1 MTDKELDALIGEFA
15 ARFTLIQRKYLR
27 RVGERL
33 KRIGGLSA
41 KDIHILS
48 ELRRMGTEM
57 DEIQQEISRACGVSK
72 EQLRSALDLAAK
84 VDTRAAEMKL
94 KGTEEAEES
103 DEGASPDRLKNL
115 TLTPGLK
122 SAVEAQAKVTAG
134 EFDNLSQT
142 TVQDDFYRHVIDAAA
157 GAVTSGVDDYAS
169 AIRGAVKTL
178 AANGLKVVYESGYT
192 RRLDSAVRQNV
203 LDAARAVSQAATDEV
218 GRQLGADG
226 VQISAHILCA
236 PDHLPYQGRM
246 YSNEEFEAIQDS
258 LDRPFG
264 MWNCRHIWYP
274 AILGVTKQT
283 YSEDTLKRYADLSNA
298 PVTIGS
304 QTLTRYEWT
313 QQQRRLETKLRDLR
327 AEEAVWLAAG
337 NTEELNRVRAEI
349 RRLTAAYNLI
359 TREASLSARMERT
372 EAVMPAD
379 LTNGPESGIINS
391 REARVVTSEGIEAYR
406 YPKSDIVQKMSSF
419 SEINEHFS
427 TIDRDG
433 GKHYLFS
440 GIVRELPLES
450 QKALAESVLY
460 MQENFK
466 AKEWP
471 STIRVQ
477 KTATVAGREVAG
489 YYEPKSHK
497 IVISMNGNRTEGEL
511 YSTAI
516 HELVHHYDRYGRDA
530 EACVKQAEKEA
541 QRTINPLTGR
551 PYSYADVQLMR
562 NDIAGESRKDNGEI
576 LAYSVERNMLINGQN
591 TNPLSQAVYRL
602 FCERNAR
609 Q

>member
-57 DEIQQEISRACGVSK
+57 DEIQKEISRACGVSK

-84 VDTRAAEMKL
+84 ADTRAAEMKL

-103 DEGASPDRLKNL
+103 DEGASPDRLRNL
-115 TLTPGLK
+115 QLTPGLK

-178 AANGLKVVYESGYT
+178 AANGLRVVYESGYT

-203 LDAARAVSQAATDEV
+203 LDAARVVSQAATDEV

-283 YSEDTLKRYADLSNA
+283 YSEDTLKRYADLSNGK
-298 PVTIGS
+298 VKIGDRE
-304 QTLTRYEWT
+304 LTRYEWT
-313 QQQRRLETKLRDLR
+313 QEQRKIETKLRDLR

-337 NTEELNRVRAEI
+337 QTEELNRVRAEI
-349 RRLTAAYNLI
+349 RKLTDVYNLI
-359 TREASLSARMERT
+359 TREASLPARMERT

-379 LTNGPESGIINS
+379 LTNGAESTSGEGPKAPSYGVPAVNVTNEYMAEAKPGVGHVTPEPGYKLKKHGVEKQIAEQLVKVFGGDITLRKESG
-391 REARVVTSEGIEAYR
+391 RKGDYTSDYVWHGKYWE
-406 YPKSDIVQKMSSF
+406 QKTVESAKAADAATRHGLKQIWGNPGGLVITKKKGHVIDTKELL
-419 SEINEHFS
+419 SEIVKRVS
-427 TIDRDG
+427 QGTLRD
-433 GKHYLFS
+433 FD
-440 GIVRELPLES
+440 
-450 QKALAESVLY
+450 
-460 MQENFK
+460 
-466 AKEWP
+466 
-471 STIRVQ
+471 
-477 KTATVAGREVAG
+477 
-489 YYEPKSHK
+489 
-497 IVISMNGNRTEGEL
+497 VIITEE
-511 YSTAI
+511 
-516 HELVHHYDRYGRDA
+516 
-530 EACVKQAEKEA
+530 
-541 QRTINPLTGR
+541 
-551 PYSYADVQLMR
+551 
-562 NDIAGESRKDNGEI
+562 
-576 LAYSVERNMLINGQN
+576 GQ
-591 TNPLSQAVYRL
+591 PMMVYRL
-602 FCERNAR
+602 GDHKK
-609 Q
+609 

>member
-48 ELRRMGTEM
+48 ELKRMGTEL
-57 DEIQQEISRACGVSK
+57 DEIQREISRACGVSR
-72 EQLRSALDLAAK
+72 EQLRSALELAAK
-84 VDTRAAEMKL
+84 ADTRAAEMKL
-94 KGTEEAEES
+94 KGIEEAEES

-115 TLTPGLK
+115 QLTPGLK

-169 AIRGAVKTL
+169 AIRGAVKAL
-178 AANGLKVVYESGYT
+178 AANGLRVVYESGYT

-203 LDAARAVSQAATDEV
+203 LDAARAVNQAATNEV

-283 YSEDTLKRYADLSNA
+283 YSEETLKRYADLSNA

-359 TREASLSARMERT
+359 TKAAGVPSRMERT
-372 EAVMPAD
+372 EAVMPAG
-379 LTNGPESGIINS
+379 LTNGSESSI
-391 REARVVTSEGIEAYR
+391 IEAPVNAVGSASPR
-406 YPKSDIVQKMSSF
+406 NPHVLNPETDEWFVFVKGRSPEVPKDHTMAGFKCPTGRQIDD
-419 SEINEHFS
+419 
-427 TIDRDG
+427 IDRLVKTYNAPAEGWQKEKARYWVYDASG
-433 GKHYLFS
+433 EQRQVELHWYQHEDVGK
-440 GIVRELPLES
+440 VE
-450 QKALAESVLY
+450 
-460 MQENFK
+460 FK
-466 AKEWP
+466 
-471 STIRVQ
+471 
-477 KTATVAGREVAG
+477 
-489 YYEPKSHK
+489 
-497 IVISMNGNRTEGEL
+497 
-511 YSTAI
+511 
-516 HELVHHYDRYGRDA
+516 
-530 EACVKQAEKEA
+530 VK
-541 QRTINPLTGR
+541 L
-551 PYSYADVQLMR
+551 
-562 NDIAGESRKDNGEI
+562 KDNG
-576 LAYSVERNMLINGQN
+576 G
-591 TNPLSQAVYRL
+591 VYVDD
-602 FCERNAR
+602 
-609 Q
+609 